1 MPLSN
6 HDRQQ
11 VLPESLICGVAAAQ
25 HPRRRVAGAVAWI
38 LAASTA
44 ACIASPMGVAAE
56 ADAEATPAAPEADSA
71 AGGLQ
76 EVIVTAQRRAERL
89 QDVPISVS
97 AFSQDKMDA
106 QGLRSIDD
114 LTQLSPGVSFERM
127 GLTAASNYNDE
138 NSDIAFRGI
147 DSNAG
152 SSTSAIYIDDTPLQ
166 GRHIGFGTVNA
177 FPVLFD
183 LERVEVLRGPQGT
196 LFGASAEGG
205 AIRFVT
211 PQPSLTSYS
220 SYSRAEVA
228 NTQNGGQSYELG
240 AAGGGPLIDGV
251 LGFRASASYREDGG
265 YLDRVDYRTGV
276 VTQPNANFQ
285 HTAALRLAL
294 KWAINDKLSL
304 TPSIFYQHLYLND
317 TSAYWPQL
325 SDPANQRFDNGN
337 AQRNPSTDPFY
348 LANVRLDWDLGVAT
362 MTTNLSYFSRHQSDE
377 PDYTQF
383 DRANYGLSPYAPYGV
398 FAESPFEDNQDNT
411 VAEVKLQSADA
422 AARVTWTTGLY
433 YAHLNEN
440 EEQRIIDPDLNAEYQ
455 AAPVIPPNPPICTP
469 NAPCPGGEIFTGRLN
484 RIIDRQAAVFGEAK
498 VKLWGGWSVTGG
510 VRVEHATYSGVSDQ
524 YGPFLGPN
532 FGPQTPLLASGSA
545 SATPVTPRAVL
556 SYEPTSDM
564 LFYASAAKGYREG
577 GINGGLG
584 DSCVAQEQSIGLP
597 RSPVNFRPDTLW
609 SYELGSK
616 LTLLEHRLQ
625 INASLFYIDWK
636 SVQQN
641 VYLTSCGQQ
650 FVANLG
656 AAKSR
661 GGDIDVQYRPLESL
675 SLALQAAY
683 TDARYTETVCG
694 GPVGCGTT
702 IVPIVTKDDRLPG
715 PPWTVTASGEY
726 SFPRWGDRLPYAR
739 FDYHVTTGQIGL
751 LPTQNPADG
760 ASDPT
765 IPNIPGYRTLAMR
778 GGLRWSGIDVSLFG
792 QNLTNSHP
800 LLVLSRDTTS
810 SPLYFGRSLRPR
822 TIGLTATYRY

>member
-1 MPLSN
+1 MHMTNNDHPP
-6 HDRQQ
+6 
-11 VLPESLICGVAAAQ
+11 VLPENRSRDPVAATPQ
-25 HPRRRVAGAVAWI
+25 SRGRVASAVAWI
-38 LAASTA
+38 LATSTA
-44 ACIASPMGVAAE
+44 ACIASPPTLA
-56 ADAEATPAAPEADSA
+56 ADAEATPAAPEAESSV
-71 AGGLQ
+71 GGLQ

-152 SSTSAIYIDDTPLQ
+152 TSTSAIYIDDTPLQ

-228 NTQNGGQSYELG
+228 NTDHGGQSYELG

-294 KWAINDKLSL
+294 KWAINDKLSV

-337 AQRNPSTDPFY
+337 AQRNSSTDPFY
-348 LANVRLDWDLGVAT
+348 LANLRVDWDLGLAT
-362 MTTNLSYFSRHQSDE
+362 MTTNVSYFSRHQSDE

-383 DRANYGLSPYAPYGV
+383 DRANYGLSPYAAYGV
-398 FAESPFEDNQDNT
+398 FAESPFEDNQNNT
-411 VAEVKLQSADA
+411 IAEVKLQSADA

-440 EEQRIIDPDLNAEYQ
+440 EEQRIIDPDLNNEYIQ
-455 AAPVIPPNPPICTP
+455 AGNPAGICTV
-469 NAPCPGGEIFTGRLN
+469 NAPCPGGEIFTGHLN
-484 RIIDRQAAVFGEAK
+484 QIIDRQAAVFGEAK
-498 VKLWGGWSVTGG
+498 VKLWGGWSFTGG
-510 VRVEHATYSGVSDQ
+510 VRIEHATYSGRSNQ

-532 FGPQTPLLASGSA
+532 FGPQSPLLASGSA

-556 SYEPTSDM
+556 SYEPTTDM
-564 LFYASAAKGYREG
+564 MFYASAAKGYREG

-584 DSCVAQEQSIGLP
+584 VSCVAQEQAIGLP
-597 RSPVNFRPDTLW
+597 RSPVNFRPDSLW
-609 SYELGSK
+609 SYELGNK
-616 LTLLEHRLQ
+616 LTLLDHRLQ

-636 SVQQN
+636 AIQQN

-661 GGDIDVQYRPLESL
+661 GGDIDVQYRPVESL
-675 SLALQAAY
+675 SLAFQAAY
-683 TDARYTETVCG
+683 TDARYTQTVCG

-702 IVPIVTKDDRLPG
+702 IVPIVSKDDRLPG

-726 SFPRWGDRLPYAR
+726 SLPQWAGKLPYVR

-751 LPTQNPADG
+751 LPTQNPVDG
-760 ASDPT
+760 ASDST
-765 IPNIPGYRTLAMR
+765 IPSIPGYRTLALR
-778 GGLRWSGIDVSLFG
+778 GGLRWSGVDISLFG

-800 LLVLSRDTTS
+800 LLVLSRDTTG

-822 TIGLTATYRY
+822 TIGLTATYHY